1 MIILQKN
8 TYIIYK
14 KLYKYKIYQS
24 FAYQIT
30 IYNKHVDAQKT
41 VTLSFREKEKGA
53 NRIRFAPFMRRG
65 RLSNLYYLKISHN
78 RKCLLITSLLQS

>member
-1 MIILQKN
+1 MIILQN
-8 TYIIYK
+8 TCTIYK
-14 KLYKYKIYQS
+14 IVYKYKIYQS

-53 NRIRFAPFMRRG
+53 NLIRFAPFMRRD
-65 RLSNLYYLKISHN
+65 RDSNLPSNILEIQFIIIMSKP
-78 RKCLLITSLLQS
+78 

>member
-1 MIILQKN
+1 MIILQN
-8 TYIIYK
+8 TCTIYK
-14 KLYKYKIYQS
+14 RVYKYKIYQS

-53 NRIRFAPFMRRG
+53 NLIRFAPFMRRE
-65 RLSNLYYLKISHN
+65 RNLN
-78 RKCLLITSLLQS
+78 LL